1 MWGTADWN
9 CIPRLCDVVLG
20 INLPSILAVDAA
32 TADTGQTL
40 TQRDGND
47 MHNRGGSSGKVPLV
61 LALLLL
67 AGLFVNGLWLFQ
79 QANRLLLAPMI
90 GALDNCLFAKQ
101 DSHSRVACRG
111 ESRSAV
117 HLVESTLN
125 RLGPQ
130 RSADGHLE
138 LGYTLNVPLLRLF
151 HRATDGSWLMDKE
164 AVRRVA
170 NTIREVERP
179 MVLYLFSTHF
189 GVGGEMETHLAADSA
204 NLAYTQSGPLPKD
217 KYYNVEILPWS
228 VARTDNEVTLRRS
241 QAMKAILDEVCEL
254 PYAARQRVRAVTVLG
269 EVHQLFP
276 RFEVGMGFE
285 SDYQISDYSYAS
297 VQGFQQ
303 FVKDKFKSVSGLNAF
318 LGADYASF
326 SEVTPPA
333 LDIRKHQLTRYQDHI
348 DAYAG
353 GSFPVSG
360 WISVKGVKSQD
371 TWVHVFLNGEQVA
384 RVPARFGRQDVRAAK
399 PDIGSADVGWR
410 HDIDFSKFTPGLYRI
425 DLALQVADGPLQYLG
440 RRTVGVIDRRQSPP
454 ADMPQKPLP
463 LMEKPGAEVQFF
475 VDSPADHLSVYFNPL
490 VPIWHD
496 FRAMQVSNYLKY
508 MGDFVKDSCLSG
520 RGFTHQI
527 LPFANPGWDDT
538 RFAIGDS
545 LLAGHGLRL
554 GISLYGEPI
563 YGDSFLSW
571 LKGTKVPTGAQSRK
585 GLPRAY
591 GVTEFHPLR
600 GMTDV
605 ELGLTL
611 ERHRMNGAQFVSFF
625 MEPRWQG
632 ELIEP
637 GMNIFSIDP
646 ANAAQAGSADVYE
659 AFSALLRR

>member
-1 MWGTADWN
+1 M
-9 CIPRLCDVVLG
+9 
-20 INLPSILAVDAA
+20 
-32 TADTGQTL
+32 
-40 TQRDGND
+40 
-47 MHNRGGSSGKVPLV
+47 

-67 AGLFVNGLWLFQ
+67 AGLFANGVWLFRQ
-79 QANRLLLAPMI
+79 GNRLLLAPMI
-90 GALDNCLFAKQ
+90 GALDTCLFAKEHG
-101 DSHSRVACRG
+101 HSRVACRG
-111 ESRSAV
+111 ESDSAV

-130 RSADGHLE
+130 SSPDGHLE
-138 LGYTLNVPLLRLF
+138 LGYTLHVPLLKLF
-151 HRATDGSWLMDKE
+151 QRAADGSWHLDKE

-170 NTIREVERP
+170 NTIRDVERP

-189 GVGGEMETHLAADSA
+189 GVGGEMEAHLAADAA
-204 NLAYTQSGPLPKD
+204 NLAHTQSGALPKD
-217 KYYNVEILPWS
+217 KYYNIEILPWS

-241 QAMKAILDEVCEL
+241 QAMKAVLDEVCEL
-254 PYAARQRVRAVTVLG
+254 PYSARQRVRAVTVLG

-285 SDYQISDYSYAS
+285 SDYQISDYSPVS
-297 VQGFQQ
+297 VQGFRQY
-303 FVKDKFKSVSGLNAF
+303 VKDRFKSESELNAA

-326 SEVTPPA
+326 SEVNPPSM
-333 LDIRKHQLTRYQDHI
+333 DIRRQRLTRYQDHI

-360 WISVKGVKSQD
+360 WAFIDGLAPKD
-371 TWVHVFLNGEQVA
+371 TWVHVFLNGEPVA
-384 RVPARFGRQDVRAAK
+384 RVPARLGRQDVLVAK
-399 PDIGSADVGWR
+399 PGMGTADVGWR
-410 HDIDFSKFTPGLYRI
+410 HDIDFSRFAPGLYRI
-425 DLALQVADGPLQYLG
+425 DLALQAADGPLQHLG
-440 RRTVGVIDRRQSPP
+440 QRTVGVIDRHQSSP
-454 ADMPQKPLP
+454 ADLPQRALP
-463 LMEKPGAEVQFF
+463 TMEKPGANVQYF
-475 VDSPADHLSVYFNPL
+475 VDSPTDRMSVYFNPL
-490 VPIWHD
+490 VPLWHD
-496 FRAMQVSNYLKY
+496 FRARQVTGYLKFL
-508 MGDFVKDSCLSG
+508 GGNVQESCLRG

-527 LPFANPGWDDT
+527 LPFTNPGWDEA

-545 LLAGHGLRL
+545 LLDGHGLRL

-571 LKGTKVPTGAQSRK
+571 LNGSKALTGTQTRK

-600 GMTDV
+600 AMTES
-605 ELGLTL
+605 ELRLAL
-611 ERHRMNGAQFVSFF
+611 ERHRLNGAQFVSFF

-632 ELIEP
+632 ELIQQ

-646 ANAAQAGSADVYE
+646 ANASQVGSAEVYG